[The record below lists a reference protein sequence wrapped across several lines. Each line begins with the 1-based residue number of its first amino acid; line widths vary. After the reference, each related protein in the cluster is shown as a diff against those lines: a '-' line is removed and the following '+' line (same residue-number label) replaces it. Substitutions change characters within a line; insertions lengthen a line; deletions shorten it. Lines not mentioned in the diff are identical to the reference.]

1 MTLLAVLLLLW
12 AAVVAT
18 EAYRRTGPGSPRA
31 TVVLVI
37 TIVLVAMWLLF
48 DVFRLK

>member
-12 AAVVAT
+12 TAVVAT
-18 EAYRRTGPGSPRA
+18 EAYRRTSPAAPRA

-37 TIVLVAMWLLF
+37 TVVLVALWLLF